1 MKPRRPLQIVRK
13 LNALHVRYRGME
25 ARRGFALVAID
36 MAGSQVRGRATEEE
50 ELGIE
55 TAGQSVKER

>member
-36 MAGSQVRGRATEEE
+36 MVGFQVGDKAVQEEQKRE
-50 ELGIE
+50 M
-55 TAGQSVKER
+55 ADQSVKER